1 MLMVINDDGGEG
13 DRETTHLDYLKGG
26 PQPKHIE
33 NEGFAISFSLY
44 SSRPLKPLA
53 GLQAVF
59 QTRIISRILLRIDE
73 PLSSIF
79 AP

>member
-26 PQPKHIE
+26 PQPK
-33 NEGFAISFSLY
+33 A
-44 SSRPLKPLA
+44 LKPLA

-73 PLSSIF
+73 PLSTIF